1 MSNILTSLLS
11 SAGALRAYDQVLQVT
26 QNNVANAA
34 TPGFVK
40 HRQALNAMPF
50 DPDGGLIG
58 GVRAGEVISARS
70 AYADQAVRSQL
81 FLLGRA
87 EQEVNSITALQ
98 SNFDISGDSGIP
110 SALNRLFQSFSAWG
124 QSPNDTVARQAVIDR
139 ATDVASAFRRTA
151 GSLSDLTRE
160 TERAA
165 NQTVDSVNQLAERL
179 RDLNVL
185 ARRGARGDSGL
196 DAQISIALEELSSY
210 ASITALEQEDG
221 SVNVLLNGQTALV
234 AGDKA
239 YPISVRLAQ
248 PDTPPPVYEEAPP
261 ILRLFSSDGKDITQV
276 TVGGQLGG
284 VLDTRNR
291 VLPAYLGDAWQ
302 QGDLN
307 RMAVAFAD
315 RVNTLLTS
323 GVAPD
328 GTAGVGLFTY
338 GSSPTNAAAT
348 MTVDE
353 TAVQP
358 ARLGAEQPGPPSV
371 SNGIPL
377 ALSAMANPRDT
388 ADEIDEAS
396 YTEFYG
402 RLAGRAGAALNDA
415 ESRLEVQQSAV
426 AQARN
431 LRQEMSGVSLDEE
444 ATILIQFQ
452 RAYEAN
458 SRLIAVLDRLSE
470 ATINIL
476 QR

>member
-1 MSNILTSLLS
+1 
-11 SAGALRAYDQVLQVT
+11 
-26 QNNVANAA
+26 
-34 TPGFVK
+34 
-40 HRQALNAMPF
+40 MPF

-87 EQEVNSITALQ
+87 EQEVNSMTALQ

-139 ATDVASAFRRTA
+139 ATDVASAFRQTA
-151 GSLSDLTRE
+151 GSLSDLARE

-179 RDLNVL
+179 RTLNDL
-185 ARRGARGDSGL
+185 ARWGARGDSGL

-248 PDTPPPVYEEAPP
+248 PDTPPPVYEEVPP
-261 ILRLFSSDGKDITQV
+261 MLRLFSSDGKDITQV

-307 RMAVAFAD
+307 RMATAFAD
-315 RVNTLLTS
+315 RVNTLLTA

-328 GTAGVGLFTY
+328 GTAGAGLFSY
-338 GSSPTNAAAT
+338 GSSATNAAA
-348 MTVDE
+348 MLTVDE

-358 ARLGAEQPGPPSV
+358 ARLGAVQPGPPSV
-371 SNGIPL
+371 ANGVPL
-377 ALSAMANPRDT
+377 ALSAMANPRDD
-388 ADEIDEAS
+388 ADEIDGAS